1 MKLLLD
7 RRWKKPSYTIGE
19 FFING
24 VKYSETCE
32 DKDRGLKDSMTLA
45 QIKSLKIYGQTAIP
59 TGTYKIDMGTV
70 SPKYSLKPWYNQHC
84 YGGRMPRVIGVKGFE
99 GVLIHPGNSKDDTCG
114 CILLGRNTVKGQVT
128 SSKAYFFALYK
139 QMRAAYERGE
149 EIELTIK

>member
-1 MKLLLD
+1 MKLLLN

-59 TGTYKIDMGTV
+59 TGTYKIAMTY
-70 SPKYSLKPWYNQHC
+70 SPKFANRVWAKK
-84 YGGRMPRVIGVKGFE
+84 YGGKVVEIMNVKGYQ
-99 GVLIHPGNSKDDTCG
+99 GVRVHPFNGAGDSLG
-114 CILLGRNTVKGQVT
+114 CVAVGRNLQKGKVLQSTQYYQKLVDE
-128 SSKAYFFALYK
+128 YIYPALK
-139 QMRAAYERGE
+139 RGE
-149 EIELTIK
+149 EVTITIQ